1 VSFVSTVA
9 AAELPVGTVKVNAVF
24 GGAPGGTAADTGTG
38 TAADTGTGTGTGPA
52 AAAGAT
58 AGSADTV
65 GGTR

>member
-1 VSFVSTVA
+1 VRAVPEPGA
-9 AAELPVGTVKVNAVF
+9 AA
-24 GGAPGGTAADTGTG
+24 GA
-38 TAADTGTGTGTGPA
+38 TGPA